1 MSHQQQVHVARRRS
15 IRANCRER
23 CLIGQVVLVHFLD
36 VGRIAS
42 EEIGV
47 ALVGGVDGFCLT
59 HISLT
64 FVPLQGTLVG

>member
-1 MSHQQQVHVARRRS
+1 MLQGVEVFAPTVGN
-15 IRANCRER
+15 AAW
-23 CLIGQVVLVHFLD
+23 IGQVVLVHFLD

-42 EEIGV
+42 EEIGI